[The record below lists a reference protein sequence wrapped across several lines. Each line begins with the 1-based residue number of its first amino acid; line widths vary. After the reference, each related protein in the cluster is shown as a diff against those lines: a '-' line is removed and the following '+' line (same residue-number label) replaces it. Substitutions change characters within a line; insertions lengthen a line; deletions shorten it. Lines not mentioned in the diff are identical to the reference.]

1 MTESNNAAPEKRTG
15 AKNEAYRYFAFV
27 SYSSKD
33 AKIAKSLQRRLET
46 YKLPTT
52 LRNELEAERGVKFPK
67 RLSPI
72 FRDMTDLEA
81 SVLGRSIRR
90 ELEDSK
96 FLIVVCSPNSAT
108 SAWVNQEV
116 ENFILMGRYDRIIL

>member
-1 MTESNNAAPEKRTG
+1 MAESNNAATEKCFG
-15 AKNEAYRYFAFV
+15 AKNEAYRYFAFIC
-27 SYSSKD
+27 YSSKD
-33 AKIAKSLQRRLET
+33 AKIARALQRRIEA

-67 RLSPI
+67 RLTPI

-81 SVLGRSIRR
+81 GVLGRSIRR

-108 SAWVNQEV
+108 SA
-116 ENFILMGRYDRIIL
+116 